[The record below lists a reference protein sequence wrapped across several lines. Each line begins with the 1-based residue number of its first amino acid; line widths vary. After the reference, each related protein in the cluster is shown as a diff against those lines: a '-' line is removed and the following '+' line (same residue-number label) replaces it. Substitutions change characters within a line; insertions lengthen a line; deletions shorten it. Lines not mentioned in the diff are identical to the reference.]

1 MRSNLEEKLNFLSLN
16 SKNYR
21 FRSIILLIGSDAKKN
36 IPYIHYMWSKGS
48 TEINNSVLWCYSN
61 NNSSKNLFN
70 MKKTTNSSHSEQENF
85 FSLVKIRYCYYSEID
100 KILGNTFG
108 LCVLENFEALSPNI
122 MAKTIETIEGG
133 GVIIFIL
140 NTINSLDRIHSVSM
154 EIYKK
159 FESESY
165 KTVTGRFIERFLF
178 SLNSCPTFIAV
189 DDNLKIISTHFKKKK
204 FTMLSYDFCKNSEY
218 NKEAFFLLI
227 KSVNNLEPLSSLIQ
241 KTRTFDQ
248 ARALLTFTEAISN
261 KSLIST
267 VILTAARG
275 RGKSSVLGLATSAA
289 IAYGY
294 GNIFVT
300 APNPENLNTYFAFV
314 FIGLKILNYEEN
326 KHFEIIQDSKLK
338 FIVKIEI
345 FCTHKQS
352 ITFLFPNEI
361 EEIKNDIELLIIDEA
376 ASIPIPILESI
387 CGSFVV
393 FMSTT
398 TSGYE
403 GTGKYFTLKF
413 IKKFKTNLQNKPN
426 SKKKILAIQEITLNE
441 PIRYSF
447 HDPVEKWLNEFL
459 CLDNELPP
467 ILLGGCPDPTFC
479 KLFLV
484 DRNALFSSHKIANRF
499 LQKIFSL
506 LISVHYKNSP
516 DDLQMICDA
525 PSHRIL
531 ILVTPLPLS
540 IAVLPDVLGVLHIS
554 YEGQIAQKFVEKNL
568 TENIKINGD
577 LIPWVISKEFLDSS
591 FAELSGVRI
600 IRLAIHPDIQGMG
613 YGSKLIKNLIWFF
626 QSIFKQNVLGNRLCL
641 SDKKFKYSF
650 LKNVSPM
657 LIDLDN
663 RTPPRLDYIGVSFG
677 LTQQLFYFWKK
688 NGFKVIFIRSQKNK
702 VSGEHVCIMLYP
714 IIKAKHLI
722 PNWIKNYQFDFLTKF
737 LGIINWKFNKM
748 NALLVFSIVQNV
760 HFQYFNQSIYIKHVK
775 KIFSNTDIYKIFFYI
790 ENSFFE
796 YKTLA
801 ELFPLLAKIIIWNEL
816 TKNIFFLSEI
826 LLLISVGLQH
836 KSIRDIMIEFNYKN
850 EDIISLSRE
859 IFRKFIFFYFK

>member
-1 MRSNLEEKLNFLSLN
+1 MRSNLEEKINFLSFN
-16 SKNYR
+16 SKNNR

-36 IPYIHYMWSKGS
+36 IPYIHYMWSKSS

-61 NNSSKNLFN
+61 NFSKNLLS
-70 MKKTTNSSHSEQENF
+70 MKKVINPSYYEPENF
-85 FSLVKIRYCYYSEID
+85 FSLVKVRYCYYNEID
-100 KILGNTFG
+100 KVLGNTFG
-108 LCVLENFEALSPNI
+108 MCVLENFEALSPNI
-122 MAKTIETIEGG
+122 MAKTIETVEGG
-133 GVIIFIL
+133 GLIIFLL
-140 NTINSLDRIHSVSM
+140 NTINSLDKIHSVSM

-165 KTVTGRFIERFLF
+165 KTITGRFIERFVF
-178 SLNSCPTFIAV
+178 SLNSCSTFIAI
-189 DDNLKIISTHFKKKK
+189 DENLKIISTHSKKN
-204 FTMLSYDFCKNSEY
+204 FEMLSKNLCKNLEY

-227 KSVNNLEPLSSLIQ
+227 KSVKNLEPLSSLIE

-261 KSLIST
+261 KSLLST

-275 RGKSSVLGLATSAA
+275 RGKSAVLGLATAA
-289 IAYGY
+289 AVAYGY
-294 GNIFVT
+294 GNIYIT

-338 FIVKIEI
+338 FIAKIEI
-345 FCTHKQS
+345 FCTHRQS

-361 EEIKNDIELLIIDEA
+361 EEVKKDIELLIIDEA

-387 CGSFVV
+387 CGSFVI

-413 IKKFKTNLQNKPN
+413 IKNIKTKLQNKAN
-426 SKKKILAIQEITLNE
+426 SKKKILIIQEVSLNE

-447 HDPVEKWLNEFL
+447 QDPVEKWLNEFL
-459 CLDNELPP
+459 CLDNDLPP
-467 ILLGGCPDPTFC
+467 ILLSGCPDPMYC

-554 YEGQIAQKFVEKNL
+554 YEGQIAHKFVEKNL
-568 TENIKINGD
+568 TKNIKINGD

-600 IRLAIHPDIQGMG
+600 IRLAIHPDIQSMG
-613 YGSKLIKNLIWFF
+613 YGSKLLKNLVWFF
-626 QSIFKQNVLGNRLCL
+626 QSIFKQNILENGRCL
-641 SDKKFKYSF
+641 SDKNFKNSF
-650 LKNVSPM
+650 LEKISPM
-657 LIDLDN
+657 LINLEN
-663 RTPPRLDYIGVSFG
+663 RNPPRLDYIGVSFG

-702 VSGEHVCIMLYP
+702 ITGEHVCIMLYP
-714 IIKAKHLI
+714 ITKEIELI

-737 LGIINWKFNKM
+737 LGTINWKFNKM
-748 NALLVFSIVQNV
+748 NAILVFSIVQNV
-760 HFQYFNQSIYIKHVK
+760 HFQYFNQSVYVKHVK

-790 ENSFFE
+790 ENSAFE

-801 ELFPLLAKIIIWNEL
+801 ELFPVVAKIVIWNEL

-826 LLLISVGLQH
+826 LLLISIGLQH
-836 KSIRDIMIEFNYKN
+836 KSLGDLIIEFNYKN

-859 IFRKFIFFYFK
+859 IFRKFIYFYFK